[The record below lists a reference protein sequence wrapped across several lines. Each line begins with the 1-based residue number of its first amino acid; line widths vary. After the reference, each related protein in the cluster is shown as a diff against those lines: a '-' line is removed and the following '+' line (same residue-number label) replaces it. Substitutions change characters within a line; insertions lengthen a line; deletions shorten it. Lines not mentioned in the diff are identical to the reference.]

1 MSKDSSSYESNNS
14 AQSVISDYQACY
26 YAHELTRLGTVG
38 EFERLGSTLYDA
50 KVDLNPHQI
59 EAALFALS
67 NPLQKG
73 VILADEVG
81 LGKTIEAGLVLC
93 QKWAERKRRLIIVC
107 PAHIR
112 KQWQTELSEKFNLP
126 TIVMDRKIWNQHKR
140 DGHINPFDSGKIVV
154 VSYGFA
160 ARMQDELRATP
171 FDLVVFDEAHKLRN
185 AYQPSRTQGQK
196 LRWAFE
202 LRQKLLLTATPLQN
216 SLMELY
222 GLGWIIDEHLFGD
235 KTAFQSRYCRSGGDL
250 EGLRQRLSQFC
261 KRTLRRDCEYV
272 RYTQRRAITHPFNQ
286 SREEKQLY
294 NDVLAFMQQEESYAF
309 PMKQR
314 QLVEIVVF
322 KALASSP
329 QALAGTL
336 RTMLRRLEELRDGQL
351 NREEDSY
358 WEALAADEDLELE
371 DLIDEWDADEEQDD
385 APQQVD
391 GRLLA
396 AEIKLLN
403 ALIEQADAISCD
415 SKSQALL
422 TALKTGFAELEKV
435 GAQRKAL
442 IFTESRK
449 TQAFLA
455 DYLESNG
462 YAGKVIQFN
471 GSNTHPQAKAAYE
484 QFKQRHEGTDRFSG
498 SKAVDIRSALIEAF
512 REDGEILLATEAAA
526 EGVNLQFCSFIVNH
540 DMPWNPQRIEQR
552 IGRCHRYGQKFDV
565 VVLNFLNQDNH
576 ADQRVHLLLAEK
588 FNLFNGVFGASDPI
602 LGAIESG
609 VDFEKR
615 ILSILKTC
623 RTAQAIEDAFNQL
636 QQDLEEVIQ
645 NKMGKAKQ
653 QLIEHFDA
661 DVHDRLQSRLQDA
674 EIALSRIQEK
684 FWKLAKWGLAAQ
696 ARFDEVRF
704 SVTLDRPPAD
714 NIPPGQHRL
723 ISAAKTDA
731 NDTGDHHLLRLSSP
745 LGAWLLDTAKA
756 QALPPAELRFD
767 LSAHD
772 KKISMLEPF
781 KNKAG
786 YLRVERL
793 LVHTDTDEDFLL
805 VSGITDDLKS
815 VEIECLQR
823 LWDLP
828 ATGQGP
834 CDIPDPINTR
844 LTQELEQHRQS
855 TLLTHSK
862 GVGKRVQQIQE
873 QLEQWAEDKVE
884 PEKKKLDELRA
895 QKRQLRRQ
903 ARAASTVDDQLDGQT
918 QARQTEKAIR
928 KQEAEIARLQ
938 DELDEKLDGMFDK
951 LRATSQQK
959 AQPQCLMTLRW
970 TIV

>member
-1 MSKDSSSYESNNS
+1 MTITDH
-14 AQSVISDYQACY
+14 QACY

-38 EFERLGSTLYDA
+38 ELERLGSTLYDA

-93 QKWAERKRRLIIVC
+93 QKWAERKRRLIIVS

-112 KQWQTELSEKFNLP
+112 KQWQTELSEKFSLP
-126 TIVMDRKIWNQHKR
+126 SIVMDRKIWNQHKR

-160 ARMQDELRATP
+160 ARMHDELRATA

-185 AYQPSRTQGQK
+185 AYQPSRKQGQK

-222 GLGWIIDEHLFGD
+222 GLGWLIDEHLFSD
-235 KTAFQSRYCRSGGDL
+235 KSAFQSRYCRSGGDL

-272 RYTQRRAITHPFNQ
+272 RYTERRAITHPFNQ

-329 QALAGTL
+329 RALAGTL
-336 RTMLRRLEELRDGQL
+336 RTMLQRLEALRDGQQ
-351 NREEDSY
+351 NIEEASY
-358 WEALAADEDLELE
+358 WDALAADEDIELE
-371 DLIDEWDADEEQDD
+371 DLIDEWDDDENQQDT
-385 APQQVD
+385 PQQVD

-422 TALKTGFAELEKV
+422 TALKTGFTELEKV

-462 YAGKVIQFN
+462 YRGKVIQFN

-484 QFKQRHEGTDRFSG
+484 QYKQRHEGTDRFSG

-526 EGVNLQFCSFIVNH
+526 EGVNLQFCSFVVNH

-576 ADQRVHLLLAEK
+576 ADQRVHMLLDEK

-602 LGAIESG
+602 LGAIENG

-623 RTAQAIEDAFNQL
+623 RNAEQIEAAFNRL
-636 QQDLEEVIQ
+636 QSELEEVIHD
-645 NKMGKAKQ
+645 KMGKAKQ

-674 EIALSRIQEK
+674 EVALDRIQEK
-684 FWKLAKWGLAAQ
+684 FWKLAKWGLADHPQ
-696 ARFDEVRF
+696 LNARFEESRF
-704 SVTLDRPPAD
+704 SVTLDRPPAQD
-714 NIPPGQHRL
+714 IPTGQHRL

-745 LGAWLLDTAKA
+745 LGTWLLDTAKG
-756 QALPPAELRFD
+756 QVLKPAELRFD
-767 LSAHD
+767 LSGHD

-781 KNKAG
+781 KNKTG

-793 LVHTDTDEDFLL
+793 LIHTDTDEDFLL
-805 VSGITDDLKS
+805 VSGITDDFKS
-815 VEIECLQR
+815 VDIECLQR
-823 LWDLP
+823 LWDLA
-828 ATGQGP
+828 ATDLGP
-834 CDIPDPINTR
+834 CDIPQDIDTR

-855 TLLTHSK
+855 TLLKHSQS
-862 GVGKRVQQIQE
+862 VGKRVQQIQE

-884 PEKKKLDELRA
+884 PEKKKLDELRN
-895 QKRQLRRQ
+895 QKRLLRRQ
-903 ARAASTVDDQLDGQT
+903 ARSASTVDDQLQGQT
-918 QARQTEKAIR
+918 LARQAEKEIR
-928 KQEAEIARLQ
+928 RQEAQIARLQ
-938 DELDEKLDGMFDK
+938 DELDDRLDEMFDK
-951 LRATSQQK
+951 LRVTSQQK
-959 AQPQCLMTLRW
+959 AQPQTVFTLKW
-970 TIV
+970 KVV